1 ARHGLLPPT
10 IPATIVCGLVAWGLS
25 ASMPLGM
32 GLVVLGMASMGLA
45 TVARTLKAWGTV
57 RQREMAALGAAA
69 LATAGAVLS
78 DGGAP
83 WLVGLTVGVGAVVHI
98 LGDWLTRSGVPI
110 AWPLVYRGKR
120 WWRFRRPDACHT
132 GEWQV
137 E

>member
-1 ARHGLLPPT
+1 
-10 IPATIVCGLVAWGLS
+10 TIVFGLVAWGLS

-83 WLVGLTVGVGAVVHI
+83 WLMGLAGGVGAVAHVV
-98 LGDWLTRSGVPI
+98 GDWLAWSGVRI
-110 AWPLVYRGKR
+110 AWAVVARGMR
-120 WWRFRRPDACHT
+120 WWLLRSPVAFFCGQSP
-132 GEWQV
+132 V
-137 E
+137 ESVVRWGSV